1 MFVVFF
7 GGMSL
12 HVSQAILCHMFG
24 IDMSWGAT
32 AKEVEFSNFFIEIP
46 KVAKTFKYS
55 MMMCLTVITGMVI
68 MAKAE
73 FIPWSWNIT
82 QFVAIFPLAMIC
94 GCHLLLPVALN
105 PGLMTFSW

>member
-1 MFVVFF
+1 MFGIFF

-12 HVSQAILCHMFG
+12 HVSQALLCHMFS

-46 KVAKTFKYS
+46 KVAKTFKYTIALCFL
-55 MMMCLTVITGMVI
+55 MIAVMVI
-68 MAKAE
+68 MARGG
-73 FIPWSWNIT
+73 FIPWSWNID
-82 QFVAIFPLAMIC
+82 QFVAIFPMAIMV
-94 GCHLLLPVALN
+94 GSHLLLPIALN

>member
-1 MFVVFF
+1 MFILFF

-12 HVSQAILCHMFG
+12 HISQALLCHMFS

-55 MMMCLTVITGMVI
+55 IALSVSTIAAMVI
-68 MAKAE
+68 MAKGE
-73 FIPWSWNIT
+73 FIPWNWNID
-82 QFVAIFPLAMIC
+82 QFVAIFPL
-94 GCHLLLPVALN
+94 GCSVHAIYCYQLH
-105 PGLMTFSW
+105 